1 MCLFVWDG
9 VRKGWLC
16 LNGQGPLR
24 SEEKRKKKKNSHE
37 CIANTGESVR
47 AERGGGGVRAGCYF
61 RLLVVMETAAS
72 LHTEHTEKPDKH
84 RRMGR
89 RNIKQY
95 SVCARWLCSTA
106 PHRRLSQYPYIH
118 ICTTHRIP
126 NSKYPPHLFFSSP
139 CSSLLSAL
147 YSNLISSSLLSFIF
161 PSLLSLLFFVFPGS
175 SSPLVRYLFPFLRSE
190 GQRYSHIFPFL

>member
-1 MCLFVWDG
+1 M
-9 VRKGWLC
+9 
-16 LNGQGPLR
+16 
-24 SEEKRKKKKNSHE
+24 
-37 CIANTGESVR
+37 
-47 AERGGGGVRAGCYF
+47 RAGCYF

-106 PHRRLSQYPYIH
+106 PPSKPIPIYIY
-118 ICTTHRIP
+118 IYSTHRIP
-126 NSKYPPHLFFSSP
+126 NFQIPPHLFFSSP

-147 YSNLISSSLLSFIF
+147 YSNFIFCSLLSFIF
-161 PSLLSLLFFVFPGS
+161 PPLLSLLFFVFPGS